1 MPELEPFGARLEAAV
16 HGFADRAQT
25 SVDAAA
31 TAEWAMHHRHRG
43 RLAWL
48 GIAVP
53 IPISILV
60 VMVLL
65 VLALAASLGVGA
77 PKLGQDAALPIV
89 GVSPAATSA
98 APPTTDPALDG
109 EGDEVV
115 SGTLTL
121 ALTTPYTETRAG
133 DVTRLRDGVITVTAR
148 MSDPRVSGTGTWR
161 VSADLSPATG
171 PRWGPYRLDNA
182 DGAWVGTCSG
192 PHGTRVTAAP
202 GPAGWPAA
210 APMTATAT
218 SSRRPRTS
226 PGPTTSAASSI
237 PASRRR
243 PSAGGTRHANLDS
256 RHTEPRVDRCAG
268 GGLQRRRGTPG
279 TRG

>member
-192 PHGTRVTAAP
+192 AAWD
-202 GPAGWPAA
+202 AGD
-210 APMTATAT
+210 
-218 SSRRPRTS
+218 
-226 PGPTTSAASSI
+226 
-237 PASRRR
+237 
-243 PSAGGTRHANLDS
+243 GGAWSCRL
-256 RHTEPRVDRCAG
+256 AG
-268 GGLQRRRGTPG
+268 GGAYDGYSYLFSATTNESGTDDVRGVIYPG
-279 TRG
+279 QPPSP